1 MFQIYVILAGSIKE
15 DDLCIT
21 KDVIVSALCKTNGD
35 LDSNRLHSQ
44 LQRHHVDEDDI
55 LVLVQ
60 LRKVPNKFDSD
71 FEFIYNALHK
81 LQKVDEALLKTFYLC
96 LREKQDVW
104 REHQM
109 LADDLKWESRSEFT
123 IVCVD

>member
-1 MFQIYVILAGSIKE
+1 MYVILAGSIKE

-60 LRKVPNKFDSD
+60 LRKVPINFESD
-71 FEFIYNALHK
+71 FEFMYNAV
-81 LQKVDEALLKTFYLC
+81 QKVDEALLKTFYLC
-96 LREKQDVW
+96 LREAHVGSK
-104 REHQM
+104 HQM
-109 LADDLKWESRSEFT
+109 LANDLKWESRSEFT